1 MYGEFEKIVQCD
13 RQRDRDTKCMLT
25 IWIGI
30 NGNRL
35 IERWRNATK
44 CRQPTRK
51 NPNLSKHKMFTKSL
65 AYPKCAFC
73 MYMTETDKYGWQ

>member
-1 MYGEFEKIVQCD
+1 MNGEFEKIVQCD

-44 CRQPTRK
+44 CMHPTRK

-65 AYPKCAFC
+65 A
-73 MYMTETDKYGWQ
+73 